1 MNESTT
7 PAPTM
12 SRWDRLVSL
21 LPKQEWVIIG
31 WVRAIKVL
39 LFVVGPKSV
48 AIFDNKR
55 LHGLRECLEMWNRWD
70 SLIFQRLA
78 HHGYHV
84 PFDLRAWPLFP
95 WCIRLIGHF
104 TGDYFISA
112 LLISSI
118 ASIIAAILL
127 RRVVRLDYANA
138 IAQRAVWFFLIF
150 PTAYILHVGYTESF
164 FLALTLGC
172 FLAARTD
179 RWWLAGLLGL
189 FACMT
194 RANGF

>member
-95 WCIRLIGHF
+95 LVHSAHWPFHRRLFHQRVTHF
-104 TGDYFISA
+104 QHRVHHRGNSLAQSCPARLCECDCATRRLVFSYLSDG
-112 LLISSI
+112 LHSS
-118 ASIIAAILL
+118 
-127 RRVVRLDYANA
+127 RRLYGK
-138 IAQRAVWFFLIF
+138 FFS
-150 PTAYILHVGYTESF
+150 G
-164 FLALTLGC
+164 
-172 FLAARTD
+172 TD
-179 RWWLAGLLGL
+179 VGL
-189 FACMT
+189 FY
-194 RANGF
+194 G